1 MAKADI
7 QLRGRTFSIAC
18 APGQE
23 RRIEALGRQLDAR
36 VKHIAG
42 AVGDIGDER
51 LMLVA
56 ALALLDELD
65 EARRNAPGSPESER
79 KVAAALVR
87 AADRIESLAARIET
101 GDEAP

>member
-7 QLRGRTFSIAC
+7 QLRGRSFSIAC

-23 RRIEALGRQLDAR
+23 NRIQALSKQLDAR
-36 VKHIAG
+36 VKQIAG

-51 LMLVA
+51 LLLIT

-65 EARRNAPGSPESER
+65 AARRTAPGSGPSEA
-79 KVAAALVR
+79 KAAEALVK
-87 AADRIESLAARIET
+87 AATRINALATRMEN
-101 GDEAP
+101 GS